1 MKTPLHDH
9 HDNFNVSRIICTSDN
24 IYVYTKEMDLPAHL
38 LDVALVLADLEK
50 NGITAKPGK
59 VSKTPANLKGPSRK
73 TMPHYL
79 KGRTREVIILSR
91 DAMFEL
97 LQSKLETRQV
107 IMTHL

>member
-50 NGITAKPGK
+50 NGITAEPSKIVLRNAETASYKKDRQLHSLNRPG
-59 VSKTPANLKGPSRK
+59 R
-73 TMPHYL
+73 
-79 KGRTREVIILSR
+79 
-91 DAMFEL
+91 
-97 LQSKLETRQV
+97 LEERNK
-107 IMTHL
+107 